1 LYGSMVLKK
10 SVETDGFLPRSW
22 SELIPNI
29 LDPKTRH
36 AITDSMPT
44 KSMRMHAG
52 LLTASPVID
61 VAAIDREWHGDGI
74 AA

>member
-1 LYGSMVLKK
+1 
-10 SVETDGFLPRSW
+10 
-22 SELIPNI
+22 
-29 LDPKTRH
+29 
-36 AITDSMPT
+36 
-44 KSMRMHAG
+44 MHAG